1 MQLQRPSSRAGAI
14 LSLLGGLLVLCGV
27 FFFPMLIVSGG
38 IGNPNNI
45 HYPTSEWSAV
55 ASLFL
60 GSHALGL
67 QVIAVVFA
75 LPLLSVFLVLGTSVM
90 TFFRELPLGII
101 IWRRINAIAG
111 VIVQCLLVLLT
122 YILYSISLSPD
133 FGGGFG
139 LVLLGFMVMIV
150 GTFLN

>member
-1 MQLQRPSSRAGAI
+1 MQLQIPLIRARVI
-14 LSLLGGLLVLCGV
+14 FSLLGGLLVLIGI
-27 FFFPMLIVSGG
+27 FFFPMLIISGG

-60 GSHALGL
+60 KSHAVGL
-67 QVIAVVFA
+67 EMIAVLFA
-75 LPLLSVFLVLGTSVM
+75 LPLLSVLFVLSTSTA
-90 TFFRELPLGII
+90 TFFRELSPEII
-101 IWRRINAIAG
+101 IWRRITAIG
-111 VIVQCLLVLLT
+111 GLIVQGLLVVLT
-122 YILYSISLSPD
+122 YTFYSISLLPD

-139 LVLLGFMVMIV
+139 LVLLGFLVMII